1 MVKSKTTEHALIYL
15 NSRIGSKSQNYKELK
30 ISSFLSSESEVPFE
44 TAKFIAKIQTHMVET
59 VRLNFQGFYK
69 PNLICQ
75 SCKISECS
83 QSHLLSCKMLIG
95 SNEIVSY
102 IPEYKDIF
110 NDKDIEEQCHIAN
123 IMKENLKK
131 KKVIEEYK

>member
-1 MVKSKTTEHALIYL
+1 
-15 NSRIGSKSQNYKELK
+15 
-30 ISSFLSSESEVPFE
+30 
-44 TAKFIAKIQTHMVET
+44 MVET

-83 QSHLLSCKMLIG
+83 QSHLLNCKMLIG

-110 NDKDIEEQCHIAN
+110 NDNDTEEQCYIAN